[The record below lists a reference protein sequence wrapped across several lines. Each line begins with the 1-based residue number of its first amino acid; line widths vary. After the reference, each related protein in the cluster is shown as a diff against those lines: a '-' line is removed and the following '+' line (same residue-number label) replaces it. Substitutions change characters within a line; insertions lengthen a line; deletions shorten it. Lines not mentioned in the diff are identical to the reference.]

1 MTHFLKIVWPLFFVT
16 FACIGGG
23 AILVRPLKLKAS
35 LGLCV
40 PFSVLF
46 FLGQGL
52 LGSGLILLALA
63 GLFNLTYVATLLFIF
78 ACLGLCH
85 VFLNR
90 RNLYSGW
97 QGIGADWL
105 HDNLLWKITAIAV
118 VLALAAGMSGVG
130 GRIDGDARAFY
141 LALPKVIAASHRLVP
156 LPGYETFTSVGLLAE
171 IQLAVLFLLGMPGA
185 SARLFCWV
193 TGMAAATVL
202 GHLAAYAGLGRRG
215 QILCL
220 AMLGTSSA
228 VAFFWGQGKTDLF
241 AAGYGLCAVLFALSS
256 WKSVARRYAIFA
268 AGGLTAF
275 ALVAKLSYLVA
286 FLPCMAILLL
296 WGEWPQIVASLR
308 DAQARTA
315 LLKKYSVE
323 LLIFFGAMLVIFLPH
338 LAKNLFLFGTLGET
352 YGNHQYFSPETT
364 KRIVLTYPLLLIFG
378 NFWAQYGNLSPLL
391 LAFFPLFF
399 LLEKNRNVL
408 PAMWPALLV
417 AAISGLL
424 CWIAIFP
431 AVPMPRY
438 FLATLLLL
446 FIPAA
451 WAGER
456 FSQSRK
462 ILGYAV
468 PLASIVVISI
478 FVKASSI
485 EIFPFK
491 NAYDYLVRTQ
501 TEQAI
506 NVDERLSYEAYT
518 ALNNAAEPGARVYL
532 ISYFRFWMRP
542 DLIQV
547 TNGIRDGNIGWDEK
561 NPDQF
566 WLKLHEN
573 GFTYLFVD
581 RAHPAL
587 EEMRKKPSWVRLE
600 QLHPQ
605 SNYGGVYRV
614 IYTNPPESRKWTTRE
629 IRPGAWDVV
638 PVN

>member
-1 MTHFLKIVWPLFFVT
+1 MTHFFKIALPLFFVV

-23 AILVRPLKLKAS
+23 VILLRPLKLKNL
-35 LGLCV
+35 LGQSA

-63 GLFNLTYVATLLFIF
+63 GLFNLTYVASIVFVF
-78 ACLGLCH
+78 GCLGLCH

-90 RNLYSGW
+90 ESLYSSW
-97 QGIGADWL
+97 QSIGADWL
-105 HDNLLWKITAIAV
+105 RDNLLWKIVAIAV
-118 VLALAAGMSGVG
+118 FLILAAGISGVA

-141 LALPKVIAASHRLVP
+141 LALPKVIASSHRLVP
-156 LPGYETFTSVGLLAE
+156 LPAYETFTSVGLLAE

-185 SARLFCWV
+185 SARLFCWI

-202 GHLAAYAGLGRRG
+202 GHIAAYAGLGRRG
-215 QILCL
+215 QILSL
-220 AMLGTSSA
+220 AMFGTSSA
-228 VAFFWGQGKTDLF
+228 VALFWGQGKTDLF

-256 WKSVARRYAIFA
+256 WTSTARRYAIFV
-268 AGGLTAF
+268 AGMLTAF

-296 WGEWPQIVASLR
+296 WGELPKIIISFR
-308 DAQARTA
+308 DSEARTE
-315 LLKKYSVE
+315 LLKICVVDA
-323 LLIFFGAMLVIFLPH
+323 LIFFAAVSIVFLPH
-338 LAKNLFLFGTLGET
+338 LTKNLVLFGSLGET
-352 YGNHQYFSPETT
+352 YGSHQYFSADTT

-399 LLEKNRNVL
+399 LSGKIRN
-408 PAMWPALLV
+408 AFATTWMALLI
-417 AAISGLL
+417 AALSGLIS
-424 CWIAIFP
+424 WVVIFP

-438 FLATLLLL
+438 FLATLLLF
-446 FIPAA
+446 FIPVA

-462 ILGYAV
+462 LLGCAV
-468 PLASIVVISI
+468 PLASLSVIFI
-478 FVKASSI
+478 FFKAFSI
-485 EIFPFK
+485 EIFPLK
-491 NAYDYLVRTQ
+491 NAYDYFVKTQ

-547 TNGIRDGNIGWDEK
+547 TNGIHDGDIGWDEK
-561 NPDQF
+561 NPDKF
-566 WLKLHEN
+566 WLQLYESD
-573 GFTYLFVD
+573 FTYLFVD
-581 RAHPAL
+581 RSHPAF
-587 EEMRKKPSWVRLE
+587 EEMKKKPSWVSLE

-605 SNYGGVYRV
+605 SNYGGVYRI
-614 IYTNPPESRKWTTRE
+614 IYTNPPGIRKWTTRE
-629 IRPGAWDVV
+629 VAPGAWDVV
-638 PVN
+638 PTK